1 MKPDI
6 DQVVDACRRKEAR
19 AQKRLYD
26 EFAPKML
33 GICLR
38 YTHSRDEAQDLLHDG
53 FIKIFETID
62 TLKKTDS
69 VENWM
74 CQIMVHTAINYI
86 SRQRNIQYT
95 DLSLLPENYLIDQTD
110 EDNETDL
117 PEYSLEQIVNAI
129 QHLPTQCRLVF
140 NMHAIDDMDIPQIA
154 RRLNK
159 PESTIRGS
167 LFRARYLL
175 RKKLE
180 DREQNKKT

>member
-1 MKPDI
+1 MKPDL
-6 DQVVDACRRKEAR
+6 DQVVAACQRKEAR

-33 GICLR
+33 GVCMR

-62 TLKKTDS
+62 TLKKTES
-69 VENWM
+69 IESWM
-74 CQIMVHTAINYI
+74 CQIMIHTAINYI

-95 DLSLLPENYLIDQTD
+95 DLSLLPEQCLIDQTD
-110 EDNETDL
+110 EDDETEL
-117 PEYSLEQIVNAI
+117 PDYSLEQIVNAI

-140 NMHAIDDMDIPQIA
+140 NMHAIDDMDITQIA
-154 RRLNK
+154 RRLHK

-167 LFRARYLL
+167 LSRARHLL
-175 RKKLE
+175 RKRLE
-180 DREQNKKT
+180 NREQNKKS